1 MASDFTSLA
10 AAAEEEKTK
19 LKEEKKKFKQ
29 DQKAQKKEAKRR
41 AAEIAKQE
49 EALGEGDGNGLVTVL
64 ATFFIVILWL
74 AVIVVVVKM
83 DIGGFGSS
91 VLTPVLK
98 DVPVLNMILPGESGN
113 SSVNPDVSQE
123 GYGGY
128 SSIEEAVEAIR
139 KLELELDRIQT
150 ASNSKDTDIE
160 NLRAEVER
168 LREFEQRQVEFQRIQ
183 TEFYDEV
190 VYSDKGPGAEE
201 YRKYYEEINPSVA
214 EYLYKQ
220 VIAQAQ
226 ENTEFQAYAQTFA
239 EMKPKEAAA
248 AFEEMTDSLDRV
260 ARILNAIDVE
270 ARAKILDAM
279 DKEVVAKLAKI
290 MDPQS

>member
-19 LKEEKKKFKQ
+19 LKEEKKKFKEE
-29 DQKAQKKEAKRR
+29 QKAQKKEAKRR

-49 EALGEGDGNGLVTVL
+49 EVLGEDDGNGLVTVL
-64 ATFFIVILWL
+64 ATLLIVILWL
-74 AVIVVVVKM
+74 AVIGVVIKM

-91 VLTPVLK
+91 VLAPVLK
-98 DVPVLNMILPGESGN
+98 DVPVLNMILPSDSGSAN
-113 SSVNPDVSQE
+113 VTPGTSEE

-128 SSIEEAVEAIR
+128 ASIEEAVETIR

-150 ASNSKDTDIE
+150 ASNSKDSDIE
-160 NLRAEVER
+160 SLRAEIER

-183 TEFYDEV
+183 SEFYNEV
-190 VYSDKGPGAEE
+190 VYSDKGPGPEE
-201 YRKYYEEINPSVA
+201 YRKYFEEMNPTVA

-220 VIAQAQ
+220 VVAQAQ

-260 ARILNAIDVE
+260 ARILNALDVE
-270 ARAKILDAM
+270 DRAKILDAM

-290 MDPQS
+290 MDPES

>member
-19 LKEEKKKFKQ
+19 LKEEKKKFKEE
-29 DQKAQKKEAKRR
+29 QKAQKKEAKRR

-49 EALGEGDGNGLVTVL
+49 EVLGEDDGNGLVTVL
-64 ATFFIVILWL
+64 ATLLIVILWL
-74 AVIVVVVKM
+74 AVIGVVIKM

-91 VLTPVLK
+91 VLAPVLK
-98 DVPVLNMILPGESGN
+98 DVPVLNMILPSDSGIAN
-113 SSVNPDVSQE
+113 VTPGTSEE

-128 SSIEEAVEAIR
+128 ASIEEAVETIR

-150 ASNSKDTDIE
+150 ASNSKDSDIE
-160 NLRAEVER
+160 SLRAEIER
-168 LREFEQRQVEFQRIQ
+168 LKEFEQRQVEFQRIQ
-183 TEFYDEV
+183 SEFYNEV
-190 VYSDKGPGAEE
+190 VYSDKGPGPEE
-201 YRKYYEEINPSVA
+201 YRKYFEEMNPTVA

-220 VIAQAQ
+220 VVAQAQ

-260 ARILNAIDVE
+260 ARILNALDVE
-270 ARAKILDAM
+270 DRAKILDAM

-290 MDPQS
+290 MDPES